1 MCWNV
6 LPSLLHEPSHPYHS
20 REVEKKK
27 SPLARAQ
34 YSSVRMIVSTRVVTA
49 GLAGSSDPAASVRS

>member
-1 MCWNV
+1 MCWDV
-6 LPSLLHEPSHPYHS
+6 PPSLLHEPSRSDRSP
-20 REVEKKK
+20 EAAKKK

-49 GLAGSSDPAASVRS
+49 GLAGSSDPAVSVRS